1 MPKAKFEAREMK
13 RAFAFSFVIVIAT
26 AGAVGL
32 KAFINSSRTLEADLH
47 RRIDQRAQLNLFED
61 FQKGLDFWEG
71 PQPIGSTWSY
81 DASGLVI
88 PGELSFF
95 KPSMQL
101 TDYDVETWA
110 EIVNKCFAIVFR
122 AAGPRSYH
130 ALKFTSQSSSRK
142 VYIAGER
149 YTVIDGKTSAR
160 HLIHG
165 PIPVGEAQ
173 PCHIRLQ
180 ARGDSFTLYVDGQL
194 VDYWSDSRLKSGGV
208 GLFCGPG
215 ERARIMWMRVSHQTD
230 LAGKLCALVSAF
242 STETSQE

>member
-1 MPKAKFEAREMK
+1 MK
-13 RAFAFSFVIVIAT
+13 RAFAFSFVIAIAT

-32 KAFINSSRTLEADLH
+32 KAFISSTQTLEADLH
-47 RRIDQRAQLNLFED
+47 HRIDHRAQLNLFED

-71 PQPIGSTWSY
+71 LPTIGRTWSY

-110 EIVNKCFAIVFR
+110 EIVNKGFGLVFR
-122 AAGPRSYH
+122 GAGPRSYH
-130 ALKFTSQSSSRK
+130 AIKFMAQGSGATASL
-142 VYIAGER
+142 AGER
-149 YTVIDGKTSAR
+149 YTVIDGTTSAR
-160 HLIHG
+160 HPIHG
-165 PIPVGEAQ
+165 PIPVWKDQ
-173 PCHIRLQ
+173 PCRIRLQ

-194 VDYWSDSRLKSGGV
+194 VDYWLDGRLMSGGV

-215 ERARIMWMRVSHQTD
+215 ERARIVWMRVSHQTD

-242 STETSQE
+242 SAATSRE

>member
-1 MPKAKFEAREMK
+1 MK
-13 RAFAFSFVIVIAT
+13 RAFVFSFVIAVAT

-47 RRIDQRAQLNLFED
+47 HRIDRRAQLNLFED
-61 FQKGLDFWEG
+61 FQKGLDLWVG
-71 PQPIGSTWSY
+71 HQPIGRAWSF

-88 PGELSFF
+88 PGDLSFF

-101 TDYDVETWA
+101 TDYDLETWA
-110 EIVNKCFAIVFR
+110 EIVNKGFGLVFR

-130 ALKFTSQSSSRK
+130 ALKFTAPDAGATASL
-142 VYIAGER
+142 AGER

-160 HLIHG
+160 HPIHG
-165 PIPVGEAQ
+165 PIPVRKDQ
-173 PCHIRLQ
+173 PCRIRLQ
-180 ARGDSFTLYVDGQL
+180 ARGDTFTLYIDGKL
-194 VDYWSDSRLKSGGV
+194 IDYWLDSRLKSGGV

-230 LAGKLCALVSAF
+230 LTGKLCALVSAF
-242 STETSQE
+242 STSASQE

>member
-1 MPKAKFEAREMK
+1 MMK
-13 RAFAFSFVIVIAT
+13 RAFVLSFVIAIAT

-47 RRIDQRAQLNLFED
+47 HRIDHRAQLNLFED
-61 FQKGLDFWEG
+61 FQKGLDFWESR
-71 PQPIGSTWSY
+71 QPISRTWSY

-101 TDYDVETWA
+101 TNYDFETWA
-110 EIVNKCFAIVFR
+110 EIVNKGFGLVFR
-122 AAGPRSYH
+122 AAGPRSYY
-130 ALKFTSQSSSRK
+130 AIKFMTQSSGATAS
-142 VYIAGER
+142 IAGER
-149 YTVIDGKTSAR
+149 YTVIDGNSSAR
-160 HLIHG
+160 HPIHG
-165 PIPVGEAQ
+165 PIPIWKDQ
-173 PCHIRLQ
+173 PYRIRLQ

-194 VDYWSDSRLKSGGV
+194 VDYWLDGRLKSGGV

-215 ERARIMWMRVSHQTD
+215 ERARVVWMRVSHQTD

-242 STETSQE
+242 STAASPE